1 MLVLDILNIKLHNLH
16 LILTFFQLIF
26 EFFETTLINILYWF
40 SKILQT
46 IYLMF
51 MKIKYKFNPFDTYIK
66 NITNHYL
73 CTHPILK
80 GRNDRLFFIEN
91 NEDVNN
97 VI

>member
-1 MLVLDILNIKLHNLH
+1 MH

-51 MKIKYKFNPFDTYIK
+51 MKIKYKINLFDTYIK

-73 CTHPILK
+73 CTYPILK
-80 GRNDRLFFIEN
+80 GRNDRIFLIEN
-91 NEDVNN
+91 NEVVNN